1 MIGNRTRATALIIQ
15 DGNILLIHRINN
27 GEEYWV
33 FPGGGIEEGETPEEA
48 VVREVKE
55 ETGLIFFN
63 YERQNYKIDDDNT
76 NTNNI
81 FFLGKVE
88 DGEIILGGP
97 EAHQDPHVNQY
108 HPQWVKLEKIN
119 DLNLYP
125 ESIKTIIQKKHG
137 LE

>member
-1 MIGNRTRATALIIQ
+1 MIVNRTRATALIIQ
-15 DGNILLIHRINN
+15 DEKILLIHRINN

-33 FPGGGIEEGETPEEA
+33 FPGGGIEKGETPEEA

-63 YERQNYKIDDDNT
+63 YERQDYKIGDDNT
-76 NTNNI
+76 NTDNI

-88 DGEIILGGP
+88 DGEIVLGGP
-97 EAHQDPHVNQY
+97 EAHQDPKVNQY
-108 HPQWVKLEKIN
+108 HPQWVQLKKIN

-125 ESIKTIIQKKHG
+125 ESIKIIIQKKHG
-137 LE
+137 FQ